1 MAKALSGPDR
11 ARRVREADA
20 RHLRCVLCSGPL
32 ELEVL
37 HGSIHEGFLSCGPC
51 GRAYP
56 VAEGVPVMWRSFA
69 EYIRARPSLGGR
81 LMLGARTPAMKKFV
95 KESLR
100 GPPAPPDRA
109 PAEAR
114 WARIYSASRRGALYR
129 EAARALAGLPG
140 DVVEYGCSVGAVS
153 GRLEGRAAFGTD
165 RSFHAVLEASK
176 KSGVYAV
183 ADSLEHPFGKR
194 RFGVAACFNMLESAG
209 PRALL
214 PAMAG
219 QAGALVISSPYDYAP
234 GTERCDPQSLRAA
247 LRAMGFSVPAAYG
260 EPRRIPWTLR
270 LGPRARLCYEADLV
284 VAERMGLAG
293 FEPAAPSTRN

>member
-1 MAKALSGPDR
+1 M
-11 ARRVREADA
+11 REQDA

-32 ELEVL
+32 ELDVL
-37 HGSIHEGFLSCGPC
+37 HGRVHEGFLSCGPC

-81 LMLGARTPAMKKFV
+81 LMLGARSPAMKKFV

-100 GPPAPPDRA
+100 GPPSPPDRA
-109 PAEAR
+109 VSEAR
-114 WARIYSASRRGALYR
+114 WARVYMASGGGELYR

-140 DVVEYGCSVGAVS
+140 DVVEYGCSIGAVS
-153 GRLEGRAAFGTD
+153 GRLEGRAVFGTD
-165 RSFHAVLEASK
+165 RSFYAVLEASRK
-176 KSGVYAV
+176 NGVYAV
-183 ADSLEHPFGKR
+183 ADSLEHPFGQR
-194 RFGVAACFNMLESAG
+194 RFGTAACFNMLESAG

-219 QAGALVISSPYDYAP
+219 HADAIVISSPYDYAP
-234 GTERCDPQSLRAA
+234 GAERCDPQSLRAS
-247 LRAMGFSVPAAYG
+247 LRAMGFEVSGATR